1 MTLDRYFTNLKALW
15 PYHIYKYSED
25 QALKYLVR
33 YKYDIETALTTIV
46 VNIDDLVTQLRAHDA
61 RMIAAFK
68 KSQHTYVTISAR
80 QNEE

>member
-1 MTLDRYFTNLKALW
+1 MSLDRYFTNLKALW
-15 PYHIYKYSED
+15 PYQLYKYSED

-33 YKYDIETALTTIV
+33 YNYDIETALTTLV
-46 VNIDDLVTQLRAHDA
+46 VNIDDLVIQLRAHDT
-61 RMIAAFK
+61 RMVAAFK